1 MTWILRIARVCA
13 WPSHLVARLCG
24 LLLLL
29 LTGVIMY
36 DVIGRRFFNTG
47 SFVISDLEWHLH
59 GAIAIL
65 CFGYAYLRDAHVRID
80 IFVHRMSARFRL
92 QLEFWAIVL
101 FVFPFL
107 GLLFWFGLEFAERA
121 FVRNEGPTGGMGLP
135 NRWIIKSAIPL
146 SALLTA
152 LAALSVALRIQV
164 ALARPDLL
172 QSPFDLDDEPTDAAS
187 LNVTTPEKG
196 GR

>member
-1 MTWILRIARVCA
+1 M
-13 WPSHLVARLCG
+13 ARLCG
-24 LLLLL
+24 VLLII

-59 GAIAIL
+59 GAIALL
-65 CFGYAYLRDAHVRID
+65 CFGYAYIRDAHVRID
-80 IFVHRMSARFRL
+80 IFVNRMSRSFRL
-92 QLEFWAIVL
+92 HLEFWAIVL

-107 GLLFWFGLEFAERA
+107 ALLFWFGWDFAERA
-121 FVRNEGPTGGMGLP
+121 YIRNEGPVGGMGLP

-146 SALLTA
+146 SAVLMGLG
-152 LAALSVALRIQV
+152 ALSVALRIRV

-172 QSPFDLDDEPTDAAS
+172 SSPFEVDDANDTARE
-187 LNVTTPEKG
+187 G
-196 GR
+196 G